1 MKKLYT
7 LLVFTLF
14 GFVGNSQIVN
24 IPDANFKT
32 KLLQSDT
39 NNYIAKN
46 LIGNYFKIDA
56 NSNGQIEVS
65 EAQNVSYIDV
75 YRSYY
80 DPYIANLTGLSSFP
94 NLKFFRCTNH
104 SITNLN
110 YSGLSNLQEL
120 YCNNN
125 LLTSINLANYPN
137 LKNFDC
143 GANQLTSLSLIN
155 LPNLELLYCGSN
167 QLTGLNLL
175 NLPNLKTLDCGSN
188 PFNTLNLSNNNALTY
203 LGCSQLGLTSLNV
216 SNLLNLEHL
225 VCLNNQL
232 TQLDISGLTML
243 RDLQCPNNMIEF
255 IDLSDFA
262 TGGPPNQ
269 GNGFYELRFNNLQAI
284 NVKNGNFDNFG
295 MIAEGNPNITYV
307 CCDESEVSM
316 VQSYYSSAVC
326 NTNTYC
332 NFTPGGI
339 SYTIQGN
346 HKLDVDNN
354 GCDNNDISIPHLKF
368 SITDGTNSGTI
379 ISNLSG
385 NYSIPV
391 SAGNYTLAPILE
403 NPDYFTVSP
412 GSLSVDFPGTS
423 SPVTQNFCITPNG
436 VRKDLEIILI
446 PLNPARPGFDANY
459 KIVYKNKGNQTQS
472 GSVSLEFEDD
482 RIDLVLANPIVSSQ
496 VFNLLTWNYTNLQPF
511 ESREILVTLNINA
524 PTETPAVNNGDQLD
538 FVATIT
544 PTSLDE
550 IPQDNINTLKQIV
563 VGSLDPNDKTCL
575 EGTTVSPSMVGEYVH
590 YLIRFENT
598 GTFAAENIVVK
609 DIIDANKFDVSSII
623 PLSGSHQYV
632 TRIINNNQLEFI
644 FENINLPFDDATND
658 GYVVFKIK
666 TKPTLV
672 VGDTFSNSADIYF
685 DYNFPIVTNTYTT
698 SVTQALGNQDF
709 DFGSIFSLSPVPT
722 KNTLTISTKEPLVM
736 SSVSIYN
743 TLGQMVQVITNPS
756 ETIDVS
762 GLKTGSYFIKI
773 ISDKGSTTGKFVKE

>member
-7 LLVFTLF
+7 LLVLILT
-14 GFVGNSQIVN
+14 VVTSNAQIVN
-24 IPDANFKT
+24 IPDANFKS

-65 EAQNVSYIDV
+65 EAQNVSHIDV
-75 YRSYY
+75 YRYY
-80 DPYIANLTGLSSFP
+80 NDPYIANLTGLSSFP
-94 NLKFFRCTNH
+94 NLKFFRCSNH

-110 YSGLSNLQEL
+110 YSGLSNLEEL
-120 YCNNN
+120 YCDNN
-125 LLTSINLANYPN
+125 LLTTINLANYPN

-143 GANQLTSLSLIN
+143 GDNQLTSLSLIN
-155 LPNLELLYCGSN
+155 LPNLELLYCYSN
-167 QLTGLNLL
+167 QLTGLNLS
-175 NLPNLKTLDCGSN
+175 NLPTLKILDCNSN
-188 PFNTLNLSNNNALTY
+188 PFNTLDLSNNNALTY

-225 VCLNNQL
+225 ICLNNQL

-243 RDLQCPNNMIEF
+243 RDLQCPNNMIEY

-284 NVKNGNFDNFG
+284 NVKNGHFDNFG

-339 SYTIQGN
+339 FYTIQGN

-354 GCDNNDISIPHLKF
+354 GCDSNDIAIPNLRF

-391 SAGNYTLAPILE
+391 SAGSYTLTPILE
-403 NPDYFTVSP
+403 NPDYFTISP
-412 GSLSVDFPGTS
+412 SSLSVVFPDTL
-423 SPVTQNFCITPNG
+423 SPVTQNYCITANG
-436 VRKDLEIILI
+436 SHNDLEVVILPILI
-446 PLNPARPGFDANY
+446 ARPGFDATY
-459 KIVYKNKGNQTQS
+459 KIVYKNKGNQMQTGSLSFEFEEDYMDFVSASPMVSNQS
-472 GSVSLEFEDD
+472 G
-482 RIDLVLANPIVSSQ
+482 
-496 VFNLLTWNYTNLQPF
+496 NLLSWNYSNLQPF
-511 ESREILVTLNINA
+511 ETREILVTMNINS
-524 PTETPAVNNGDQLD
+524 PMEIPAVNAGDQLD
-538 FVATIT
+538 FTAVIN
-544 PTSLDE
+544 P
-550 IPQDNINTLKQIV
+550 IPNDDLPIDNISTLKQIV
-563 VGSLDPNDKTCL
+563 VNSLDPNDKTCL
-575 EGTTVSPSMVGEYVH
+575 EGTTVSTTMIGEYVH

-609 DIIDANKFDVSSII
+609 DMIDSAKFDIATLI
-623 PLSGSHQYV
+623 PLNGSHSFI
-632 TRIINNNQLEFI
+632 TRINTNQVEFI
-644 FENINLPFDDATND
+644 FENINLPFDNANND
-658 GYVVFKIK
+658 GYVAFKIK

-672 VGDTFSNSADIYF
+672 VGDTFSNTANIYF
-685 DYNFPIVTNTYTT
+685 DYNFPITTNTYVTT
-698 SVTQALGNQDF
+698 VQALGNQDF
-709 DFGSIFSLSPVPT
+709 EFKSVFSLSPVPT
-722 KNTLTISTKEPLVM
+722 KEVLTITAKESVVM
-736 SSVSIYN
+736 TSVNIYN
-743 TLGQMVQVITNPS
+743 SLGQLVQVNTNPS
-756 ETIDVS
+756 GTIDVS
-762 GLKTGSYFIKI
+762 GLQSGSYFIKI
-773 ISDKGSTTGKFVKE
+773 LSDRGSVTGKFIKK

>member
-1 MKKLYT
+1 MKKFSTILV
-7 LLVFTLF
+7 LLFF
-14 GFVGNSQIVN
+14 GMTFQAQIIN
-24 IPDANFKT
+24 FPDANFKT

-46 LIGNYFKIDA
+46 LNGNYFKIDA

-75 YRSYY
+75 YRYY
-80 DPYIANLTGLSSFP
+80 NDLYIANLTGLSSFT
-94 NLKFFRCTNH
+94 NLKFFRCSNH

-120 YCNNN
+120 YCSNI
-125 LLTSINLANYPN
+125 LLTTINLANYPN

-167 QLTGLNLL
+167 QLTSLNLS
-175 NLPNLKTLDCGSN
+175 NLPNLKILDCGSN
-188 PFNTLNLSNNNALTY
+188 PFNTLDLSNNNALTY
-203 LGCSQLGLTSLNV
+203 LGCSQLGLTNLNV

-243 RDLQCPNNMIEF
+243 RDLQCPNNRIEY

-339 SYTIQGN
+339 YYTIQGN
-346 HKLDVDNN
+346 HKFDVDNN
-354 GCDNNDISIPHLKF
+354 GCDNNDITIHNLKF
-368 SITDGTNSGTI
+368 SFTDGTNSGTI

-385 NYSIPV
+385 NYAIPI
-391 SAGNYTLAPILE
+391 SAGDYTLAPILE
-403 NPDYFTVSP
+403 NPNYFTVSP
-412 GSLSVDFPGTS
+412 TTTSVSFPTTA
-423 SPVTQNFCITPNG
+423 SPFTQNFCITPNG
-436 VRKDLEIILI
+436 SHLDVETWIV
-446 PLNPARPGFDANY
+446 PLTPARPGFDATY
-459 KIVYKNKGNQTQS
+459 KIYYRNKGNISISGNVTFSFNDDYMDFISAIPTQTYQ
-472 GSVSLEFEDD
+472 
-482 RIDLVLANPIVSSQ
+482 NPS
-496 VFNLLTWNYTNLQPF
+496 LLTWDYVNLLPF
-511 ESREILVTLNINA
+511 ETREIEVKININT
-524 PTETPAVNNGDQLD
+524 PMETLPVNNGDIIKFQSIVSPL
-538 FVATIT
+538 
-544 PTSLDE
+544 SGDE
-550 IPQDNINTLKQIV
+550 YLTDNANRLSQVV
-563 VGSLDPNDKTCL
+563 VGSIDPNDKTCV
-575 EGTTVSPSMVGEYVH
+575 EGDKVEPDMIGEYVH
-590 YLIRFENT
+590 YVIRFENT
-598 GTFAAENIVVK
+598 GTYAAENIVVK
-609 DIIDANKFDVSSII
+609 DLIDTDKFDISTLF
-623 PLSGSHQYV
+623 PLNGSHSYI
-632 TRIINNNQLEFI
+632 TKITNTNQVEFI
-644 FENINLPFDDATND
+644 FENINLPFDNANND
-658 GYVVFKIK
+658 GYVTFKIK

-672 VGDTFSNSADIYF
+672 VGDSFSNTANIYF
-685 DYNFPIVTNTYTT
+685 DYNFPIVTNTATT
-698 SVTQALGNQDF
+698 TITALGNQDF
-709 DFGSIFSLSPVPT
+709 EFTNLFSLSPVPA
-722 KNTLTISTKEPLVM
+722 KNSLTITTKQNVTI

-743 TLGQMVQVITNPS
+743 TLGQLVQVNTNPN

-762 GLKTGSYFIKI
+762 ELKAGNYFIKI
-773 ISDKGSTTGKFVKE
+773 VSDKGTASSKFVKE

>member
-1 MKKLYT
+1 MKKFSTILV
-7 LLVFTLF
+7 LLFF
-14 GFVGNSQIVN
+14 GMTFQAQIIN
-24 IPDANFKT
+24 FPDANFKT

-46 LIGNYFKIDA
+46 LNGNYFKIDA

-75 YRSYY
+75 YRYY
-80 DPYIANLTGLSSFP
+80 NDLYIANLTGLSSFT
-94 NLKFFRCTNH
+94 NLKFFRCSNH

-120 YCNNN
+120 YCSNI
-125 LLTSINLANYPN
+125 LLTTINLANYPN

-167 QLTGLNLL
+167 QLTSLNLS
-175 NLPNLKTLDCGSN
+175 NLPNLKILDCGSN
-188 PFNTLNLSNNNALTY
+188 PFNTLDLSNNNALTY
-203 LGCSQLGLTSLNV
+203 LGCSQLGLTNLNV

-243 RDLQCPNNMIEF
+243 RDLQCPNNRIEY

-339 SYTIQGN
+339 YYTIQGN
-346 HKLDVDNN
+346 HKFDVDNN
-354 GCDNNDISIPHLKF
+354 GCDNNDITIHNLKF
-368 SITDGTNSGTI
+368 SFTDGTNSGTI

-385 NYSIPV
+385 NYAIPI
-391 SAGNYTLAPILE
+391 SAGDYTLAPILE
-403 NPDYFTVSP
+403 NPNYFTVSP
-412 GSLSVDFPGTS
+412 TTTSVSFPTTA
-423 SPVTQNFCITPNG
+423 SPFTQNFCITPNG
-436 VRKDLEIILI
+436 SHLDVETWIV
-446 PLNPARPGFDANY
+446 PLTPARPGFDATY
-459 KIVYKNKGNQTQS
+459 KIYYRNKGNISISGNVTFSFNDDYMDFISAIPTQTYQ
-472 GSVSLEFEDD
+472 
-482 RIDLVLANPIVSSQ
+482 NPS
-496 VFNLLTWNYTNLQPF
+496 LLTWDYVNLLPF
-511 ESREILVTLNINA
+511 ETREIEVKININT
-524 PTETPAVNNGDQLD
+524 PMETLPVNNGDIIKFQSIVSPL
-538 FVATIT
+538 
-544 PTSLDE
+544 SGDE
-550 IPQDNINTLKQIV
+550 YLTDNANRLSQVV
-563 VGSLDPNDKTCL
+563 VGSIDPNDKTCV
-575 EGTTVSPSMVGEYVH
+575 EGDKVEPDMIGEYVH
-590 YLIRFENT
+590 YVIRFENT
-598 GTFAAENIVVK
+598 GTYAAENIVVK
-609 DIIDANKFDVSSII
+609 DLIDTDKFDISTLF
-623 PLSGSHQYV
+623 PLNGSHSYI
-632 TRIINNNQLEFI
+632 TKITNTNQVEFI
-644 FENINLPFDDATND
+644 FENINLPFDNANND
-658 GYVVFKIK
+658 GYVTFKIK

-672 VGDTFSNSADIYF
+672 VGDSFSNTANIYF
-685 DYNFPIVTNTYTT
+685 DYNFPIVTNTATT
-698 SVTQALGNQDF
+698 TITALGNQDF
-709 DFGSIFSLSPVPT
+709 EFTNLFSLSPVPA
-722 KNTLTISTKEPLVM
+722 KNSLTITTKQNVTI

-743 TLGQMVQVITNPS
+743 TLGQLVQVNTNPN

-762 GLKTGSYFIKI
+762 ELKAGNYFI
-773 ISDKGSTTGKFVKE
+773 